1 MKTYIFKVTIEKDFF
16 EDGREAYHAYAP
28 ALKGAATWGYSKEE
42 AIDNIKEVIQ
52 MIVESK
58 IEHHELFEFD
68 RQRGSHHHYYHPD
81 SRRVTISFHSPAET
95 FPPKTLKRIIEEQA
109 EWTEADLRRLKLLK

>member
-28 ALKGAATWGYSKEE
+28 ALKGAATGGYSKEE

-68 RQRGSHHHYYHPD
+68 RQRGSHHHCYHPA
-81 SRRVTISFHSPAET
+81 PCW
-95 FPPKTLKRIIEEQA
+95 II
-109 EWTEADLRRLKLLK
+109 TEK